1 MEHCPVAILATDWV
15 VYSRLMEAD
24 EGGTRAV
31 LKAHRKELTEPKIAE
46 HHGCV
51 SKLMADSMSMEL
63 GGVVDALL
71 ITVVSLSRW
80 AQTDRGLAEC
90 GNTP

>member
-15 VYSRLMEAD
+15 GYSRLMEAD
-24 EGGTRAV
+24 KGVIRAV

-46 HHGCV
+46 YHGCL
-51 SKLMADSMSMEL
+51 SKLMADSTLMEL
-63 GGVVDALL
+63 RSVVDALL

-80 AQTDRGLAEC
+80 AQTDRGFAEC